1 MKSYTLEYSKT
12 LTQVLF
18 LVLYPI
24 LACILFFGSLM
35 LFGDFFS
42 NEDII
47 LPSIIVFLT
56 LLLVTSVFIVKRF
69 VTLPATLEFDEKI
82 IRIKLHKRNMFY
94 SFNAIECGWA
104 NVKVMTSNYDDK
116 AKRHFLLLSLKSTG
130 GNNIFIT
137 LLKEDDGKID
147 QIWAEMNELRRAH
160 NVKVEV
166 PEKITKRGFYAGPFM
181 RLLAYAG
188 ICILIAFF
196 VILLYSPTFRTTENV
211 LKLVA
216 LMAFLIPFLVNYFK
230 SHQREKEENSR

>member
-35 LFGDFFS
+35 LFGDFFAHD
-42 NEDII
+42 ELIM
-47 LPSIIVFLT
+47 PSIIVFLT
-56 LLLVTSVFIVKRF
+56 LLLVSSVYIVKRF
-69 VTLPATLEFDEKI
+69 VTLPATLEFDDKI
-82 IRIKLHKRNMFY
+82 VRIKLHKRNMFY
-94 SFNAIECGWA
+94 HFNAIECGWA

-116 AKRHFLLLSLKSTG
+116 SKRHFLLLSLKNYS
-130 GNNIFIT
+130 GNNILMT
-137 LLKEDDGKID
+137 LDKDTDGKID
-147 QIWAEMNELRRAH
+147 QIWAEMNELRKAH
-160 NVKVEV
+160 NVKVKI

-196 VILLYSPTFRTTENV
+196 VILIYSPTFRTTENV

-230 SHQREKEENSR
+230 SHQREREENSR

>member
-1 MKSYTLEYSKT
+1 
-12 LTQVLF
+12 
-18 LVLYPI
+18 
-24 LACILFFGSLM
+24 
-35 LFGDFFS
+35 
-42 NEDII
+42 
-47 LPSIIVFLT
+47 
-56 LLLVTSVFIVKRF
+56 
-69 VTLPATLEFDEKI
+69 
-82 IRIKLHKRNMFY
+82 
-94 SFNAIECGWA
+94 
-104 NVKVMTSNYDDK
+104 MTSNYDDK
-116 AKRHFLLLSLKSTG
+116 AKRYFLLLSLKSTG
-130 GNNIFIT
+130 GNNIFMT

-166 PEKITKRGFYAGPFM
+166 PEKITNRGFYAGPFM